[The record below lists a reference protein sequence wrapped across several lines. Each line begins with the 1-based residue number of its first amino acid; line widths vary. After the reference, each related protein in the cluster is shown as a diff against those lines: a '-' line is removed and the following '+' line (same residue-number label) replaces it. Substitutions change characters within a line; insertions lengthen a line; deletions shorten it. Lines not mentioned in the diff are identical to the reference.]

1 VVINEEGQLYP
12 NPAQEIVYMQIN
24 QAVEVYLV
32 NMLGQRIS
40 VNYERSASLLKIQLN
55 NIAKGTYI
63 VVIRQKDKKTY
74 RKLVKS

>member
-24 QAVEVYLV
+24 QADEVYLV
-32 NMLGQRIS
+32 NMLGQRIH
-40 VNYERSASLLKIQLN
+40 VYYERSASLLKIHLT
-55 NIAKGTYI
+55 NIDKGTYI